1 MNNRTPDASP
11 FRQQPNHFRRNTDL
25 GRSHSPESDVGYG
38 TSFGSQDFSGGHNVD
53 MDILS
58 NLVVRYSKY
67 LLTRPQK
74 IFVFLNITEIA

>member
-11 FRQQPNHFRRNTDL
+11 FRHRPGQFPCDQ

-38 TSFGSQDFSGGHNVD
+38 TSFGSQDVGSGHTVD

-58 NLVVRYSKY
+58 NLVVSLKR
-67 LLTRPQK
+67 
-74 IFVFLNITEIA
+74 